1 MSVMTLELFE
11 GLFSYKGVANMAY
24 KILIAEDELHI
35 RNLIKDYLTNEGME
49 VLSAANG
56 EQAVRMFM
64 KETGIDLVILD
75 IMMPKKN
82 GWEVCEEIR
91 MISQVPV
98 LFLTAL
104 SEVKDELKGLN
115 IGADDYV
122 TKPFRYEIFMAR
134 VKSILRR
141 TAKNQNEPVQ
151 IGSCI
156 IDQEKRA
163 VYCGEQLVDLSPKEY
178 ELLTYFVKNAN
189 HALERQQ
196 ILDAVW
202 GYEFY
207 GDPRTIDSHVKNL
220 RSKLG
225 DVGDLIKSVRGFG
238 YKLEVAAVEN
248 KTL

>member
-11 GLFSYKGVANMAY
+11 GLFSYRGVANMAY
-24 KILIAEDELHI
+24 KVLIAEDELHI

-49 VLSAANG
+49 VLSAVNG
-56 EQAVRMFM
+56 EQAIQLFM
-64 KETGIDLVILD
+64 KEASIDLVILD

-91 MISQVPV
+91 MVSQVPI

-104 SEVKDELKGLN
+104 SEVHDELKGLN
-115 IGADDYV
+115 IGADDYI

-141 TAKNQNEPVQ
+141 TSKNQTELFQ
-151 IGSCI
+151 IGSYI
-156 IDQEKRA
+156 IDQEKHA
-163 VYCGEQLVDLSPKEY
+163 VFCGDQLVDLSPKEY
-178 ELLTYFVKNAN
+178 ELLIYFVKNAN

-238 YKLEVAAVEN
+238 YKLEVTSFET
-248 KTL
+248 KKL

>member
-1 MSVMTLELFE
+1 MT
-11 GLFSYKGVANMAY
+11 YKV
-24 KILIAEDELHI
+24 LIAEDELHI
-35 RNLIKDYLTNEGME
+35 RNLIRDYLTNEGME
-49 VLSAANG
+49 VLSAVNG
-56 EQAVRMFM
+56 EQAIQLFM
-64 KETGIDLVILD
+64 KEASIDLVILD

-91 MISQVPV
+91 MVSQVPI

-104 SEVKDELKGLN
+104 SEFHDELKGLN
-115 IGADDYV
+115 IGADDYI

-141 TAKNQNEPVQ
+141 TSKNQTEPFQ

-156 IDQEKRA
+156 IDQEKHA
-163 VYCGEQLVDLSPKEY
+163 VFCCDQLVDLSPKEY
-178 ELLTYFVKNAN
+178 ELLIYFVKNAN
-189 HALERQQ
+189 IALERQQ

-238 YKLEVAAVEN
+238 YKMEVAAFEN